1 MKQFNLISLK
11 AKLCSHYGRT
21 SHGLSPVYSWH
32 LNSFRPLSAS
42 CFPPGPWHRL
52 LAGQV
57 PAPASWCRYNVTISV
72 LSHLGHGDKWRA
84 MDCDNIIWGN
94 LCSQNRIHGAACCT
108 LGCHESC
115 QVRQNTLRPLHS
127 DTHPVL
133 SVLKRRDGDWLV
145 TASERN
151 KLMHLMLGAAGMG
164 WLT

>member
-57 PAPASWCRYNVTISV
+57 PALPPDAAITLLSPYCHTLDTGTNDGQWIVITLSGEIFAVRIECTGLSWIMPSETEQTQATPLRHPSCSV
-72 LSHLGHGDKWRA
+72 CFEAPGRRLIGD
-84 MDCDNIIWGN
+84 
-94 LCSQNRIHGAACCT
+94 CT
-108 LGCHESC
+108 LHQREINWC
-115 QVRQNTLRPLHS
+115 T
-127 DTHPVL
+127 
-133 SVLKRRDGDWLV
+133 
-145 TASERN
+145 
-151 KLMHLMLGAAGMG
+151 
-164 WLT
+164 